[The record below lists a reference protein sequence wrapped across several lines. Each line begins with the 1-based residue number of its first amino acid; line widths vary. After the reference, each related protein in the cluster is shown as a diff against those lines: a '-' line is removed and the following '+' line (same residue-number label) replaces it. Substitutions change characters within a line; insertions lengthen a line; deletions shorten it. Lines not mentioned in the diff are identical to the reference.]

1 MAVQPTKAALK
12 QNGFFKASRVA
23 LFRSKVT
30 GVNHPTDATVSL
42 PTDLVLEDANRSLI
56 PGSKTL
62 CAEHFDHSPAD
73 PAASPKP
80 Y

>member
-1 MAVQPTKAALK
+1 MKIE
-12 QNGFFKASRVA
+12 VA
-23 LFRSKVT
+23 FSPILIWADPNTGGNT

-42 PTDLVLEDANRSLI
+42 PTDLVLEDVNRSLI
-56 PGSKTL
+56 SESKTL

-73 PAASPKP
+73 LTVSPKP